1 MPGITRF
8 GKVTP
13 SGQNVQGARFVGLEV
28 GSHRAEV
35 VGFVVGTEVVGFF
48 VVGDTEVVG
57 KYVGNPVVGEEVG
70 FGSRLGLD
78 VGWRVGRLVFT
89 GFAVVGVDVVGVAV
103 GEADGFEVVG
113 VRVVAVVVEEDGLE
127 VVGLGDLLGV
137 DVVGLVVGL
146 EVVGVE
152 DVGDLLGLE
161 VVGDSVGVEVV
172 GLDVGFNEVG
182 KLVEVAV
189 VGIEVGAVVTCIFRE
204 MECKLLFP
212 YYHHLHHVVF
222 CCFYHCS
229 PPPTTTPRSS
239 PTHP

>member
-28 GSHRAEV
+28 GSNRAEV

-48 VVGDTEVVG
+48 VVGDTEVVR

-103 GEADGFEVVG
+103 GEADSFEVVG
-113 VRVVAVVVEEDGLE
+113 VVVVRGVAVVGEEDGLE
-127 VVGLGDLLGV
+127 ADGLDVVGDLLGV
-137 DVVGLVVGL
+137 DVVGLEVGL

-152 DVGDLLGLE
+152 VVGDLLGLE
-161 VVGDSVGVEVV
+161 VIGD
-172 GLDVGFNEVG
+172 
-182 KLVEVAV
+182 
-189 VGIEVGAVVTCIFRE
+189 
-204 MECKLLFP
+204 
-212 YYHHLHHVVF
+212 
-222 CCFYHCS
+222 
-229 PPPTTTPRSS
+229 
-239 PTHP
+239 